1 MLPDDSIA
9 SKLIDESFKISNF
22 INFDSSSHSRSA
34 FFSDNNNMKFYFSLV
49 DYSSLQKQ
57 TICSY
62 DKYDTFIN
70 QTFLYDMLIISKLYA
85 IIYRLYYYHYN
96 TTLMKN
102 ESQWDTFCKN
112 AIINIISKNDAKIN
126 TYIDDNTITINNLFD
141 ISNLNLSTAAA
152 TTDPNAFSM
161 TTYNKYLFGMSGNT
175 KMDDK
180 IAESNQKILYHML
193 DGSIIQSLNDFYT
206 YEILVNK
213 FYSISLTTY
222 DSATKTINNSDK
234 TIPTCDITGVNTF
247 ANKATTLKILETDS
261 SIIKRDNIKSYY
273 NNVKSDI
280 NLTSDY
286 LKHRV
291 YIYLEA
297 FNTIFN
303 TDSSNILDVLKYNMY
318 YYNLIV
324 YNVSIQYSLV
334 KAENERI
341 VLNMNTPKNGC
352 YNSADI
358 NKPYFTFTLK
368 DTDSTCPPK
377 ATTTSDDLYT
387 ETLSS
392 SSSTTTDNLI
402 QTIIEKLIDNIN
414 SMNNN
419 LNSLDKSEK
428 ITSII
433 IETTEDNKKYSK
445 NFYYNQEELN
455 KTINE
460 YNEEFEKF
468 NNMLFYYKLIIIFS
482 ILLIIIIFIINFVNS
497 IDKNSKIAIYSII
510 IILTIIVLIIY
521 NQFIEIK
528 ENFTVVITKNYNTNI
543 SKTTEINSI
552 IINKYKETIDNFI
565 NNLLLSCKNFKSNGN
580 LKKSISY
587 IKNLSYIKNEK
598 AELYKIKKMNLSNSI
613 EIIKKTNNYYYNIII
628 LLAFCIII
636 LNIGLILYLVI
647 PNMIIQNVVLSAFLF
662 IILVYYISYNIQK
675 STQLAEN
682 KNYWSNYNPSS
693 NTLSDL

>member
-1 MLPDDSIA
+1 
-9 SKLIDESFKISNF
+9 
-22 INFDSSSHSRSA
+22 
-34 FFSDNNNMKFYFSLV
+34 
-49 DYSSLQKQ
+49 
-57 TICSY
+57 
-62 DKYDTFIN
+62 
-70 QTFLYDMLIISKLYA
+70 
-85 IIYRLYYYHYN
+85 
-96 TTLMKN
+96 
-102 ESQWDTFCKN
+102 
-112 AIINIISKNDAKIN
+112 
-126 TYIDDNTITINNLFD
+126 
-141 ISNLNLSTAAA
+141 
-152 TTDPNAFSM
+152 
-161 TTYNKYLFGMSGNT
+161 MSGNT

-193 DGSIIQSLNDFYT
+193 DGSIIQPLNDFYT

-222 DSATKTINNSDK
+222 DSATKTIDYTDK
-234 TIPTCDITGVNTF
+234 PNPVCISGVNSF
-247 ANKATTLKILETDS
+247 ADKKATTLKILEDNTT
-261 SIIKRDNIKSYY
+261 IKRDNIKSYY

-341 VLNMNTPKNGC
+341 VLNSNNASIGC
-352 YNSADI
+352 YNIADI

-368 DTDSTCPPK
+368 DTQSTCPPK
-377 ATTTSDDLYT
+377 APTTADDLYT

-392 SSSTTTDNLI
+392 SSSATTNNLI
-402 QTIIEKLIDNIN
+402 QTTIEKLIDNIN
-414 SMNNN
+414 SMNNY

-445 NFYYNQEELN
+445 DFYYNQEELN

-528 ENFTVVITKNYNTNI
+528 ENFTVVITKNYNTNTNI
-543 SKTTEINSI
+543 NKTTEINSI

-598 AELYKIKKMNLSNSI
+598 AELYKIKKMNLINSI

-628 LLAFCIII
+628 LLVFCIII

-647 PNMIIQNVVLSAFLF
+647 PNMVIQNVVLSAFLF